1 MAGDNVQE
9 GEPPLVSAQEKN
21 LNLQLKGPEF
31 TYLTTVMTM
40 YIDSAKGYVQVAT
53 GALLLPIVFLHS
65 VMGLKQED
73 ALTWIPGPMWLSW
86 ILLLLSI
93 GAGLLYQVRAVR
105 YLEIEMEG
113 GDQHG
118 PDSLG
123 ERVKQSFD
131 KNPGDIFDVM
141 VLAFYL
147 GTTFFVIG
155 AVEARHYY
163 FWLPYVLCPA
173 AVLLTGAAYKFVM

>member
-1 MAGDNVQE
+1 M
-9 GEPPLVSAQEKN
+9 SAQERN
-21 LNLQLKGPEF
+21 LSLRLKGPEF
-31 TYLTTVMTM
+31 SYLTTVMSM

-53 GALLLPIVFLHS
+53 GALLLPIVFLHN

-73 ALTWIPGPMWLSW
+73 ALTWIPGPMLLSW
-86 ILLLLSI
+86 VLLLLSI

-131 KNPGDIFDVM
+131 TNPGDIFDVM

-155 AVEARHYY
+155 AIEARHYS
-163 FWLPYVLCPA
+163 FWLPYVLCPV
-173 AVLLTGAAYKFVM
+173 AVLVTAAAYKFVM

>member
-1 MAGDNVQE
+1 MTAR
-9 GEPPLVSAQEKN
+9 EKD
-21 LNLQLKGPEF
+21 LSLRLRAPQF
-31 TYLTTVMTM
+31 SYLTTVMSM

-53 GALLLPIVFLHS
+53 GALLLPIVFLHN

-73 ALTWIPGPMWLSW
+73 ALHWIPGPMWLSW
-86 ILLLLSI
+86 ILLLISI

-113 GDQHG
+113 VDQEG
-118 PDSLG
+118 SDSLG
-123 ERVKQSFD
+123 ERVKENFD
-131 KNPGDIFDVM
+131 TNPGDIFDVM

-155 AVEARHYY
+155 AIEARHYS
-163 FWLPYVLCPA
+163 FWLPYVLCPV
-173 AVLLTGAAYKFVM
+173 AVLLTAAAYKFVM